1 MLPLQEL
8 FSKQHFSQKN
18 VTISWSPALCCVIK
32 GLLVGEAL
40 LERWWPW

>member
-8 FSKQHFSQKN
+8 FSDQHFALKN
-18 VTISWSPALCCVIK
+18 VTISWSPAFCSVIK
-32 GLLVGEAL
+32 GLLVGGV